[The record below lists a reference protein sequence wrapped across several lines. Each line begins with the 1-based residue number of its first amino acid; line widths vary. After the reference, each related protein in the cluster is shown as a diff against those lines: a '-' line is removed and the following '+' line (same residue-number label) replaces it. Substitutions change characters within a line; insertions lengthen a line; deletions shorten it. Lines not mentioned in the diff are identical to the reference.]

1 MEEKMNQESQKNN
14 NTALIVVAII
24 GVIGTIIASAIGA
37 IGSYNTEK
45 FRQEAELTRIAL
57 VSIATQ
63 GGATQMVLESTVN
76 APTDT
81 PLPTYTFAPTY
92 TAVPTNT
99 LPPTA
104 TVTLFSPP
112 VDGILFQDNF
122 ETNMSPDWTANSGT
136 WIVSNGELSVAY
148 EQEVNPGYKWIAL
161 NKPDWKNYILSLTV
175 KIPYP
180 RTTSFPAIIIRNNN
194 AKSNFGIS
202 MSSNGDIFFALV
214 GSSFSKNKAVAG
226 QNAEIEMPSVAN
238 LEVEAQ
244 ENVYI
249 LRINGQQVQS
259 ITMPGYDSG
268 GISLGITCGYSKG
281 CPSFDNVKVAYL
293 P

>member
-1 MEEKMNQESQKNN
+1 MSHESQKNN

-24 GVIGTIIASAIGA
+24 GVIGTIVASGIGA

-63 GGATQMVLESTVN
+63 GGATQIVLENTVN
-76 APTDT
+76 APTVT

-104 TVTLFSPP
+104 TATVFSPP
-112 VDGILFQDNF
+112 ADGVLFQDNF
-122 ETNMSPDWTANSGT
+122 DTNMNSDWTINSGT
-136 WIVSNGELSVAY
+136 WIVSNGELSVLY
-148 EQEVNPGYKWIAL
+148 QQGDNSEYKWIAL
-161 NKPDWKNYILSLTV
+161 NKPDWKNYILSLNV
-175 KIPYP
+175 KIPYL
-180 RTTSFPAIIIRNNN
+180 RTTSLPVIAIRNNN
-194 AKSNFGIS
+194 VKEKFGLSIS
-202 MSSNGDIFFALV
+202 SEGHIFFALIKTT
-214 GSSFSKNKAVAG
+214 FSKNSPVAG
-226 QNAEIEMPSVAN
+226 QNDGFKMPSGSNLEIEV
-238 LEVEAQ
+238 Q
-244 ENVYI
+244 GDVYT

-268 GISLGITCGYSKG
+268 GISLGMICGYSKG
-281 CPSFDNVKVAYL
+281 CPSFDNVKVMYL